1 MTRDG
6 AGRSRFPGTIVP
18 GDKEV
23 YSARDLGGFDPE
35 RDLGRA
41 GAYPFAR
48 GPYPDMYRGKIWTMR
63 MFSGFGTARDTNRR
77 FKYLLEHG
85 QTGLSVAFDMPTLMG
100 YDSDHARSRGEVG
113 REGVAVCT
121 QEDMEALFDGIPMGE
136 VSTSMTINPT
146 AMILLAFYIATAEK
160 HGVAPERLRGTL
172 QNDILKEYIAQKEWI
187 FPPIPSMRI
196 ITDVIGYCADRLP
209 KWHPVSIS
217 GYHIRE
223 AGSTAIQELAF
234 TLMDGFTYVEFAI
247 KAGIPV
253 DRFAPRLSFFF
264 NSHMNF
270 FEEIAKF
277 RAARVLWARRMK
289 ERYGAKSPESWR
301 LRFHTQTAG
310 CSLTAQQPENN
321 IVRTAIE
328 ALAAVLGGTQSLHTN
343 SMDEALALPTEEA
356 VKVALRTQ
364 QILAHETG
372 LTEVV
377 DPLAGSYFIECL
389 TAKMIEESEKI
400 FAEIERRGGMVPAIE
415 QGYPQLE
422 IAKASYQFQKDL
434 EDRRYINVGV
444 NEFVENGEKPLPIL
458 KIDPR
463 VERDQVAAVQAFK
476 ARRDAAEV
484 SRARSEIRGAAQTG
498 ANLMPPILSAVKGGV
513 TLGEIVETLREVFG
527 EWREPPI
534 YW

>member
-1 MTRDG
+1 MTRD
-6 AGRSRFPGTIVP
+6 AQGRSRFPGTLVP
-18 GDKEV
+18 ADKPV
-23 YSARDLGGFDPE
+23 YSARDLDGFDSS
-35 RDLGRA
+35 RDLGEP
-41 GAYPFAR
+41 GTFPFAR
-48 GPYPDMYRGKIWTMR
+48 GPYPDMYRGKVWTMR

-100 YDSDHARSRGEVG
+100 YDSDHPRSKGEVG
-113 REGVAVCT
+113 REGVATCT
-121 QEDMEALFDGIPMGE
+121 LEDMETLFDGIPLGD
-136 VSTSMTINPT
+136 VSTSMTINCT
-146 AMILLAFYIATAEK
+146 AAILLAFYVTTAEE
-160 HGVAPERLRGTL
+160 HGVPAHRLRGTL

-187 FPPIPSMRI
+187 FPPLPSMRI
-196 ITDVIGYCADRLP
+196 ITDSMAFCADHLP
-209 KWHPVSIS
+209 KWNTISIS

-234 TLMDGFTYVEFAI
+234 TLMDGFTYVEFGI

-253 DRFAPRLSFFF
+253 DKFAPRLSFFF

-277 RAARVLWARRMK
+277 RAARVIWARRMK
-289 ERYGAKSPESWR
+289 ERYGAKNPESWR

-321 IVRTAIE
+321 IVRTAVE

-343 SMDEALALPTEEA
+343 SMDEALALPTEAA

-377 DPLAGSYFIECL
+377 DPLAGSYFIESL
-389 TAKMIEESEKI
+389 TAKMVEECEKI
-400 FAEIERRGGMVPAIE
+400 FAEIEKRGGMVPAIE

-444 NEFVENGEKPLPIL
+444 NDFVERGEKPFPTL
-458 KIDPR
+458 KIDPQ
-463 VERDQVAAVQAFK
+463 VERDQVAAVSRFK
-476 ARRDAAEV
+476 EGRDGGAVRRSLEA
-484 SRARSEIRGAAQTG
+484 IRVAAQG
-498 ANLMPPILSAVKGGV
+498 ATNLMPPILAAVRAHV
-513 TLGEIVETLREVFG
+513 TLGEIVDTLRQVFG